1 MRYLVLYLAMFSM
14 LAVSCRA
21 PKVAAV
27 VPTPSHSG
35 AQTQPSVPSLPA
47 NRTKAEAIAAG
58 LDFLNKS
65 RWEWD
70 IVYLYSYLQP
80 KFGWAD
86 LPMQAQN
93 KAMSDSLRRIGDPPA
108 LRILEQMEL
117 FQRLIDPAFRIERDR
132 LQNAEEEDVFTL
144 VALYCDVLKPDS
156 ATYFPVLR
164 REMAAGDYRLTHGLL
179 ACNWL
184 EEQGCF
190 TVAELGTLKR
200 ELVQRNAELAKRIP
214 EWIDLRI
221 EAAAL
226 LAAAGATTP
235 EEWVST
241 LIAAQQPDGGWQ
253 KDRYQSVSGAHPTI
267 LALWFLCEKD

>member
-1 MRYLVLYLAMFSM
+1 M

-108 LRILEQMEL
+108 MRILEQMNL

-190 TVAELGTLKR
+190 TVADLGTLKR

-235 EEWVST
+235 EEWVSE
-241 LIAAQQPDGGWQ
+241 LIAAQQPDGGWR

>member
-1 MRYLVLYLAMFSM
+1 MRYFVLYLTLLSMF
-14 LAVSCRA
+14 AVSCRA
-21 PKVAAV
+21 PKVAAEK
-27 VPTPSHSG
+27 PTPTHSE
-35 AQTQPSVPSLPA
+35 AQPQPTVPSLPVR
-47 NRTKAEAIAAG
+47 RTKAEAIAAG

-108 LRILEQMEL
+108 LRILEQMNL
-117 FQRLIDPAFRIERDR
+117 FQRLIEPAFRIERGR

-156 ATYFPVLR
+156 ATYFPILR
-164 REMAAGDYRLTHGLL
+164 REMAAGDYRLTHALL

-190 TVAELGTLKR
+190 PVAELGTLKR
-200 ELVQRNAELAKRIP
+200 GLVQRNAELAKRVP

-226 LAAAGATTP
+226 LTAAGEPTP
-235 EEWVST
+235 EEWVSE
-241 LIAAQQPDGGWQ
+241 LIAAQQPDGGWK
-253 KDRYQSVSGAHPTI
+253 KDRYQTGSTAHPTV
-267 LALWFLCEKD
+267 LALWYLTAVQ